1 MVSLPVCINGTTT
14 ITESGFVTINFTD
27 GDGNP
32 VSFARTP
39 SVTVTPEAQPTDVEN
54 QKFQFEPIKLG
65 KKVSEKLSQLSKAQ
79 IQLPQLRDLGHD
91 ALFKSTK
98 KVSRSYTD
106 PRTGRKR
113 TVTATAANN
122 YGVTVPQLDVEAL
135 TSLLPSISLPSIDV
149 SKITSQLQLSPISD
163 IALPPGMTIQ
173 TRTSSREKL
182 KEKAQDSLGNWVFSK
197 GFTVKIPRLYEK
209 DYTLAFNLN
218 SYRDNVADAISY
230 AGIAVVGLVDGK
242 LGEMFNDE
250 FKDYMRDNIADE
262 INPKIESLTDGIEN
276 AANTI
281 VDFINDKV
289 IEPVNENLAVLAGEL
304 EEVFGGYNDALTGI
318 MGTDTDGNSIPD
330 TGVNALAAEV
340 IRQINGVF
348 GKFGDSLS
356 EEFKQIRD
364 VFNNSFGGLER
375 GINEIIQNIEN
386 TMNAKFVAVSD
397 AIQEAIDDIND
408 QLNKAITAPAS
419 NLYANLNIPTN
430 LSIAPAPVRKVTNSS
445 FQVYS
450 NGTPDNPLTI
460 NWVAVGMGSSEPS
473 DATSDTPTTSPLR
486 GGVIGDLL
494 DKFT

>member
-1 MVSLPVCINGTTT
+1 MVNLPVCINGTTT
-14 ITESGFVTINFTD
+14 ITESGFVEIKFTD
-27 GDGNP
+27 GDGMP
-32 VSFARTP
+32 VSFAKTP
-39 SVTVTPEAQPTDVEN
+39 SVTVTPEAQSTDVEK
-54 QKFQFEPIKLG
+54 QKFEFEPIKLG

-79 IQLPQLRDLGHD
+79 IQLPELRDLGHD
-91 ALFKSTK
+91 ALFKST
-98 KVSRSYTD
+98 RRTTRTIRD
-106 PRTGRKR
+106 PRTGQNK
-113 TVTATAANN
+113 TISATAANN

-135 TSLLPSISLPSIDV
+135 SGLLPSISLPSIDV
-149 SKITSQLQLSPISD
+149 SKITSQLALSPISD

-173 TRTSSREKL
+173 TRTSSREGL

-197 GFTVKIPRLYEK
+197 GFTVKIPRIYKK
-209 DYTLAFNLN
+209 DFNLEFNLN
-218 SYRDNVADAISY
+218 GYRDNVADAISY

-242 LGEMFNDE
+242 LGEMFDDE
-250 FKDYMRDNIADE
+250 FKDYMKDNLADE
-262 INPKIESLTDGIEN
+262 INPKIESLTDGIEG

-281 VDFINDKV
+281 VGFINDKV
-289 IEPVNENLAVLAGEL
+289 IEPVNENLEALAEEL
-304 EEVFGGYNDALTGI
+304 EEIFGGYNDALTGI

-375 GINEIIQNIEN
+375 GINEIIKNIEN